1 MERSFFEW
9 VLLIIERYG
18 PWFVRGAGVT
28 LFIALIGTVVGFGI
42 GLLIGV
48 VKTIPRAGGQ
58 KGFSFKWMVLK
69 LVTILLNV
77 YIEVF
82 RGTPMMVQA
91 VIIYYGL
98 QEGAGINLNPL
109 MAGILIVSINTGAY
123 MAEVVRGGIESIDIG
138 QMEAAQS
145 IGMTHFQAMV
155 SIILPQAIRNILP
168 ATGNEFV
175 INIKDTSVLN
185 VIAVTEL
192 FFQTKSVQGILL
204 RTYETFLVTA
214 VIYLV
219 LTLSVTRIL
228 RYFEKKIDGPKNF
241 ILLTSSTMPQSTLK
255 PAEY

>member
-9 VLLIIERYG
+9 VFFIVERYG
-18 PWFVRGAGVT
+18 PWFVKGAGVT
-28 LFIALIGTVVGFGI
+28 LFIALIGTVAGFGI

-48 VKTIPRAGGQ
+48 VKTIPRPGGQ
-58 KGFSFKWMVLK
+58 TGFSLKWASLK
-69 LVTILLNV
+69 FLTFILNI

-98 QEGAGINLNPL
+98 QEGVGIDLNPL
-109 MAGILIVSINTGAY
+109 MAGIMIVSINTGAY
-123 MAEVVRGGIESIDIG
+123 MAEVVRGGIESIETG

-145 IGMTHFQAMV
+145 IGMTHFQAMKSV
-155 SIILPQAIRNILP
+155 ILPQAIRNILP

-228 RYFEKKIDGPKNF
+228 RYFEKKMDGPENF
-241 ILLTSSTMPQSTLK
+241 VLHTSSTMPGPLLTK
-255 PAEY
+255 KH